1 VGPASGGSN
10 ELNPDDRV
18 LITGGTGFL
27 GGRLVEVLTRRGMRL
42 RIATSDFRHC
52 SRAARFPVELV
63 KADLRDPDALG
74 KAAAG
79 CDLIFHFAYRFGG
92 SAAEQRRVN
101 VEGTKALAEALLKH
115 GGRRFVHISSVS
127 AYGQPRDGDLTET
140 SPYQQTSDTYSNTK
154 HAIDQALLE
163 LHRTRGL
170 SVAILQPTIV
180 YGPYA
185 PAWTMRP
192 LEQVRT
198 GRMALPA
205 DGLGLCNA
213 VYVDDVI
220 AAAIL
225 AADRSEA
232 ADQTFLI
239 SGSAPT
245 TWRDFYGAYENMVGK
260 RVLEYLDAKQL
271 REEARR
277 QWLSRSPFGK
287 IRRELARRPA
297 VREYL
302 GGQPPFSWLDAAT
315 RRLPASA
322 QATVQQQLQNLW
334 QLPPPGTLPLF
345 LPDAGEAALFG
356 AKLNV
361 RIDNARALLGYEPH
375 FDLKHGMALT
385 RDWAEWANLLSD

>member
-1 VGPASGGSN
+1 
-10 ELNPDDRV
+10 LNPNDRV
-18 LITGGTGFL
+18 LITGGSGFL
-27 GGRLVEVLTRRGMRL
+27 GGRLVEVLARRGMRL

-52 SRAARFPVELV
+52 ARAARFPVELV
-63 KADLRDPDALG
+63 KADLRDTDALSR
-74 KAAAG
+74 AAAG
-79 CDLIFHFAYRFGG
+79 CDVIFHFAYRFGG
-92 SAAEQRRVN
+92 APAEHQRAN
-101 VEGTKALAEALLKH
+101 VEGAKALAEALLKH
-115 GGRRFVHISSVS
+115 GGRRLVHISSVS
-127 AYGQPRDGDLTET
+127 AYGRPRDGDLTET

-154 HAIDQALLE
+154 RAIDQALLE
-163 LHRTRGL
+163 LHGTRGL
-170 SVAILQPTIV
+170 PVAILQPTIV

-185 PAWTMRP
+185 PAWTTRL

-198 GRMALPA
+198 ARVALPA

-225 AADRSEA
+225 AADRGEA
-232 ADQTFLI
+232 LGQTFLI

-260 RVLEYLDAKQL
+260 HSLVYLNEKQV
-271 REEARR
+271 RGEVRR

-297 VREYL
+297 VRDYL
-302 GGQPPFSWLDAAT
+302 SGQPPFSWLGAAS

-322 QATVQQQLQNLW
+322 QAVLQQQLQNLW
-334 QLPPPGTLPLF
+334 QLPSPGTLPLF
-345 LPDAGEAALFG
+345 LPDAGENALF
-356 AKLNV
+356 AARLNV
-361 RIDNARALLGYEPH
+361 RIDKARALLGYDPRFE
-375 FDLKHGMALT
+375 LKHGMALT